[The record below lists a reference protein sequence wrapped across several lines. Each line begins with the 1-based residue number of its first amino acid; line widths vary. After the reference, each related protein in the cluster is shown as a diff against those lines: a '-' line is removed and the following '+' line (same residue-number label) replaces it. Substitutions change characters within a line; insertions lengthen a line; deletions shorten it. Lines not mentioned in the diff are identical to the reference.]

1 MTPKRL
7 AYLPLLLVVIGLPM
21 ALKLVPP
28 KGIYGIRTPET
39 LANAAMW
46 YMSNFRAGV
55 TGIVAGL
62 ASTILNV
69 IVANSPAM
77 TDARKTIVVT
87 MTTVITAVVMTAAG
101 LVRGQAALGSS
112 YQDSL
117 VMTDVPSRAVRWT

>member
-46 YMSNFRAGV
+46 HMSNIRAGV

-101 LVRGQAALGSS
+101 LVRGQTALVSS
-112 YQDSL
+112 YQDSSII
-117 VMTDVPSRAVRWT
+117 TDVPSRAVRWT

>member
-1 MTPKRL
+1 
-7 AYLPLLLVVIGLPM
+7 M

-46 YMSNFRAGV
+46 HMSNIRAGV

-101 LVRGQAALGSS
+101 LVRGQTALVSS

-117 VMTDVPSRAVRWT
+117 ITNDVPSRAVRWT